1 MQFLI
6 DNSIKIDKP
15 VTLEMFVQL
24 FERNLNHILFKWF
37 TELNKEY
44 SGTLNGQFDPTEQ

>member
-1 MQFLI
+1 
-6 DNSIKIDKP
+6 
-15 VTLEMFVQL
+15 MFVQL